1 MNLIPHDTNW
11 SIDWLIVYGVNTK
24 IIVPSSESWKRI
36 IYAVLFTALFLLHFF
51 AHRET
56 ISPIPY
62 RGDSGSQNF
71 VENSPE
77 WYQVGKSSERNTA
90 KTVQA
95 AEIDWTSIRSV
106 VKSSSTLY
114 LLTSNTIINNNNI
127 SYNNY
132 SNNRSTEQINDVKW
146 NGW

>member
-1 MNLIPHDTNW
+1 MIQIDRST
-11 SIDWLIVYGVNTK
+11 DWLFTALTPK
-24 IIVPSSESWKRI
+24 IVPSSESWKRI
-36 IYAVLFTALFLLHFF
+36 IYAVLFTALFLLHLF
-51 AHRET
+51 AHHET

-77 WYQVGKSSERNTA
+77 WCRVGKSSERNTA

-95 AEIDWTSIRSV
+95 AEMDWTSCIRSI

-114 LLTSNTIINNNNI
+114 LLTSNTIINNNII

-146 NGW
+146 NN